1 LPTPFFFGIDGAQ
14 IAGTVNQDVLAVRR
28 TQDVLL
34 LHHHNAVSAQ
44 AEVVTLRS
52 GRSTPL
58 APIATPALPSPTLLP
73 ALPSPTLLPLTAED
87 HRVYLPIITTP

>member
-14 IAGTVNQDVLAVRR
+14 IVGTVNQDVLAVRR

-44 AEVVTLRS
+44 AEVVTLQSSRS
-52 GRSTPL
+52 APTTTP
-58 APIATPALPSPTLLP
+58 PGGY
-73 ALPSPTLLPLTAED
+73 
-87 HRVYLPIITTP
+87 RVYLPIITTP